1 MSVRIGIIDDHPAFV
16 LGLSAILNA
25 QHDLQVVAAASTAR
39 ALVGERMRLDLVLLD
54 IALSDGSS
62 PASNLERLA
71 ALKAPVLVLAGKD
84 LDRAPLVQQAMAAGA
99 LGAIARSE
107 SAERIVDAARR
118 GAQGAVVLGRPNGQ
132 LLASAYLDPE
142 NFLLSERETE
152 VLRLYAG
159 GQTADLV
166 AAALFISRD
175 TVNDHLRRIRAKYAA
190 AGRAAPTKVDLFK
203 RAVEDGL
210 V

>member
-107 SAERIVDAARR
+107 SAERIVEAARR
-118 GAQGAVVLGRPNGQ
+118 GAQGAVVLRRPNGQ
-132 LLASAYLDPE
+132 LLASASLAPE

-175 TVNDHLRRIRAKYAA
+175 TVNDHIRRIRAKYAA
-190 AGRAAPTKVDLFK
+190 AGRPAPTKVDLFK

>member
-175 TVNDHLRRIRAKYAA
+175 TVNDHIRRIRAKYAA

>member
-107 SAERIVDAARR
+107 SAERIVEAARR

-175 TVNDHLRRIRAKYAA
+175 TVNDHIRRIRAKYAA

>member
-107 SAERIVDAARR
+107 SAERIVEAARR
-118 GAQGAVVLGRPNGQ
+118 GAQGAVVLGRPNGP

-175 TVNDHLRRIRAKYAA
+175 TVNDHIRRIRAKYAA
-190 AGRAAPTKVDLFK
+190 AGRPAPTKVDLFK

>member
-1 MSVRIGIIDDHPAFV
+1 
-16 LGLSAILNA
+16 A

-175 TVNDHLRRIRAKYAA
+175 TVNDHIRRIRAKYAA
-190 AGRAAPTKVDLFK
+190 AGRPAPTKVDLFK